1 MNVIWVISDSLRCD
15 HVGVY
20 GSKEIITPSIDAF
33 AAKAVRFDRH
43 YIAGFPT
50 MPNAPIT

>member
-20 GSKEIITPSIDAF
+20 GNQEIMTPSLDSNVYPFPAN
-33 AAKAVRFDRH
+33 ACEPAKLWL
-43 YIAGFPT
+43 
-50 MPNAPIT
+50 

>member
-20 GSKEIITPSIDAF
+20 GNKEIITPSIDAF

-50 MPNAPIT
+50 MPTRADS